1 MHCLILGLMQDADV
15 EANNSADIALGRFG
29 REPASRQPGANPGAG
44 RDPDEL
50 SAATALQRW
59 EMDHSAGRAA
69 GAGRKG
75 RSEAEAVGG
84 LSLKRPTRPGDV
96 SNLRAVICVDPDP
109 FIKIQKV

>member
-1 MHCLILGLMQDADV
+1 MQDAHG

-29 REPASRQPGANPGAG
+29 REPAGRQPGANSGAG

-75 RSEAEAVGG
+75 RSEAGAVGG
-84 LSLKRPTRPGDV
+84 LSLKRPVHPGDV
-96 SNLRAVICVDPDP
+96 SNFRLSYAQMRIPTSNIRRYAPLP
-109 FIKIQKV
+109 